1 MKTILL
7 YVILL
12 LFSVFNIQAQEPE
25 HLAPYKTYWQ
35 SFGFQKQPDFAKI
48 AYYKSDS
55 LGYEP
60 VMAEVIS
67 FNKEGKLIQKYIRI
81 FGKYASE
88 TAHNYVYKN
97 GVLDSI
103 NTQASAKSFN
113 ATQKLHYDANGLLQ
127 KVTASGVYT
136 NFMDTYTY
144 NPNGMV
150 SSIDRKYQN
159 GGGKQAFFDHQKNI
173 VTEKQTNTKGAIT
186 ETIFVY
192 DGDTVLASFTKASPK
207 VTLFDSYR
215 RIHFETELKENALAY
230 LLDLRKLKQENLQAF
245 RDKIG
250 VLRGKKT
257 SAIIVDIPAQ
267 ASNME
272 GDWTKRLQLD
282 KRFGAQR
289 RLVFRQLKYAN
300 RSQSGSTDY
309 DLIFENKVKNI
320 K

>member
-1 MKTILL
+1 MKFIVT
-7 YVILL
+7 L
-12 LFSVFNIQAQEPE
+12 LFIIIGFGLKAQEAE
-25 HLAPYKTYWQ
+25 HLSPPKTYWQ
-35 SFGFQKQPDFAKI
+35 SYGFQKQPNFAKI

-67 FNKEGKLIQKYIRI
+67 FNKDGKLIQKYTRI

-97 GVLDSI
+97 GVLDSV
-103 NTQASAKSFN
+103 NTLASAKNFN

-127 KVTASGVYT
+127 KVTATGVYT
-136 NFMDTYTY
+136 NFTDTYTY
-144 NPNGMV
+144 DHNGMV

-159 GGGKQAFFDHQKNI
+159 GGGKQAFFDHQQNI
-173 VTEKQTNTKGAIT
+173 VTEKQSNTKGAIT

-192 DGDTVLASFTKASPK
+192 DGDTVLASFIKGRPK

-215 RIHFETELKENALAY
+215 RIHFETEVKENAMAY

-250 VLRGKKT
+250 VLRGKKMST
-257 SAIIVDIPAQ
+257 ITFDIPAQ

-282 KRFGAQR
+282 KRFGVQR
-289 RLVFRQLKYAN
+289 RLVFRQLKYADGTE
-300 RSQSGSTDY
+300 SGSTDF
-309 DLIFENKVKNI
+309 DLIFEHKI
-320 K
+320 KYIK